1 MVKKSVVVLLLMI
14 IFIRC
19 GEDEP
24 EQVKPKEVVNAN
36 EVIDEE
42 PKRRIIWETDGARM
56 ALIPAG
62 RFEMGDHFKGGEAHE
77 LPVHTVELDAF
88 YLDKCEVTVGQFRKF
103 VEESGYTYNF

>member
-14 IFIRC
+14 IFIGC

-42 PKRRIIWETDGARM
+42 PKRRIIWETDG
-56 ALIPAG
+56 
-62 RFEMGDHFKGGEAHE
+62 
-77 LPVHTVELDAF
+77 VN
-88 YLDKCEVTVGQFRKF
+88 
-103 VEESGYTYNF
+103 SGWTL